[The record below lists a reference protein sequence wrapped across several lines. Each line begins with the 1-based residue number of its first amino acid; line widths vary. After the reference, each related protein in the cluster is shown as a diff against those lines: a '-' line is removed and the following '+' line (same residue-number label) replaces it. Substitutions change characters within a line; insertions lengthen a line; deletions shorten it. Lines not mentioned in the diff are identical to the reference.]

1 MSTSLSIRTEREIV
15 VGGLRVHLKE
25 KGDGPPVVVLHHST
39 GPLWTPF
46 YEELADSVT
55 LAAID
60 LPGYGRSERPDLAR
74 SPRDLAVL
82 TLQAIDALDREPVHL
97 LGLGLGGW
105 IAAEMASM
113 NQQLLASLT
122 LVGAA
127 GIKPEVGMIHD
138 PMMQGYIEYNRLG
151 FASEDRYDE
160 VYGSDPDPELIKL
173 WDFSREMTARI
184 TWKPWMWSTSLPAM
198 VRGIH
203 LPTLLIW
210 GEQDRIVPVECGYR
224 YDELIESA
232 TLRVVPGVGHLFDME
247 SPVELARLVSEF
259 VTSKGL

>member
-1 MSTSLSIRTEREIV
+1 MPTSTATRTEHDLA
-15 VGGLRVHLKE
+15 VGGLRIHAKE
-25 KGDGPPVVVLHHST
+25 KGDGPPLVMLHHST

-46 YEELADSVT
+46 YDKLAEAST
-55 LAAID
+55 LIAID
-60 LPGYGRSERPDLAR
+60 LPGYGRSERSDLLR

-82 TLQAIDALDREPVHL
+82 ALQAIGVLDRGPVHL
-97 LGLGLGGW
+97 VGLGMGGW
-105 IAAEMASM
+105 VAAEMASM
-113 NQQLLASLT
+113 NQELLSTVT

-151 FASEDRYDE
+151 FASEERYDE
-160 VYGSDPDPELIKL
+160 VYGSESDPELIKL

-198 VRGIH
+198 VRGIR

-210 GEQDRIVPVECGYR
+210 GEHDLIVPLECGFLYN
-224 YDELIESA
+224 ELIEGS
-232 TLRVVPGVGHLFDME
+232 TLQIVPGVGHIIDME
-247 SPVELARLVSEF
+247 DPDELAGRISEF
-259 VTSKGL
+259 VNSRKA